1 MGEVDTNT
9 KYYVEFKITMNN
21 IEKTNLYY
29 YAIMPDIK
37 RIKEKDINI
46 EIERD
51 KNVIIIKVFT
61 NNRAKYLGIIGT
73 TLRLLKITKQIDELN
88 MTK

>member
-1 MGEVDTNT
+1 MYEMDTSN
-9 KYYVEFKITMNN
+9 KYYVEFKISTDDV
-21 IEKTNLYY
+21 EKTNLYY

-46 EIERD
+46 EVKRE
-51 KNVIIIKVFT
+51 NNIIIVKIST